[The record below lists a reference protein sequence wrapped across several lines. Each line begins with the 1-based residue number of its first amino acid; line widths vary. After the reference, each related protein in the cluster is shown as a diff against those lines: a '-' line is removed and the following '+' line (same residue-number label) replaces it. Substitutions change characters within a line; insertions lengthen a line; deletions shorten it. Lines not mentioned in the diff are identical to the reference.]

1 MEKTG
6 RKRRLILTGIKEYT
20 FISFGLALYAV
31 GWVVFLIPNG
41 LVGGGVTGISAII
54 YYITGIQ
61 ISYSFFVINAVL
73 LAIALK
79 VLGKAF
85 GVKTVVGVILST
97 IFLRLF
103 PDIIPYEFIED
114 IAIGNGKLLSAI
126 MGGICAGSGIAITFT
141 QGGSSGGTDIIALMI
156 NKYRN
161 ISAGKLILMM
171 DVIII
176 ASSILIPSQESMGN
190 RLAII
195 LYGFILITVTS
206 YTLDLILSGLRQ
218 SQQVFIF
225 SQNYEEIADKIT
237 TLGRGV
243 TVIEGTGWYT
253 KKNGKILLVI
263 VKKSEINY
271 IFKMIR
277 EIDRDAFLSVGNV
290 MGVYGK
296 GFDQIKK

>member
-1 MEKTG
+1 MEKAG
-6 RKRRLILTGIKEYT
+6 KLILTNAKEYI
-20 FISFGLALYAV
+20 FIAVGLAIYSF

-41 LVGGGVTGISAII
+41 LVGGGVTGISAVI
-54 YYITGIQ
+54 YYMTGIQ
-61 ISYSFFVINAVL
+61 ISYTYFVINAIL

-85 GVKTVVGVILST
+85 GVKTIVGVVIST
-97 IFLRLF
+97 IFLRIF
-103 PDIIPYEFIED
+103 PDIIPQELIQD
-114 IAIGNGKLLSAI
+114 IAISNGRLLSAI
-126 MGGICAGSGIAITFT
+126 MGGICTGSGIAITFT

-161 ISAGKLILMM
+161 ISPGKLILMM

-176 ASSILIPSQESMGN
+176 GSSLLIPSGESIGDK
-190 RLAII
+190 LAIV
-195 LYGFILITVTS
+195 LYGFMLITVTS
-206 YTLDLILSGLRQ
+206 YSLDLILSGLRQ

-225 SQNYEEIADKIT
+225 SHHYEEIADKIT
-237 TLGRGV
+237 IIGRGV
-243 TVIEGTGWYT
+243 TVIDGMGWYT
-253 KKNGKILLVI
+253 KEQGKILMVI

-271 IFKMIR
+271 LFKTIK
-277 EIDRDAFLSVGNV
+277 EIDKDAFLSVGNV

>member
-1 MEKTG
+1 MEKRG
-6 RKRRLILTGIKEYT
+6 KLILTGVKEYIL
-20 FISFGLALYAV
+20 ISFGLALYAI
-31 GWVVFLIPNG
+31 GWSLFLIPNG
-41 LVGGGVTGISAII
+41 LVGGGVTGLSAVI

-61 ISYSFFVINAVL
+61 ISYSFFVINAIL

-79 VLGKAF
+79 VLGRAF
-85 GVKTVVGVILST
+85 GVKTVVGVVIVT

-103 PDIIPYEFIED
+103 PDIIPQELIED

-126 MGGICAGSGIAITFT
+126 MGGICTGAGIAITFT

-156 NKYRN
+156 SKYRN

-176 ASSILIPSQESMGN
+176 ASSLLIPSGESVGN

-206 YTLDLILSGLRQ
+206 YSLDLILSGMRQ

-225 SQNYEEIADKIT
+225 SRNFEEIADKIT
-237 TLGRGV
+237 NFGRGV
-243 TVIEGTGWYT
+243 TVIDGTGWYT
-253 KKNGKILLVI
+253 KKTGKILLVI
-263 VKKSEINY
+263 VKKSEINH
-271 IFKMIR
+271 IFKMIK

>member
-1 MEKTG
+1 MEKRGKQIITG
-6 RKRRLILTGIKEYT
+6 VKEYIIIT
-20 FISFGLALYAV
+20 LGLALYAF
-31 GWVVFLIPNG
+31 GWVVFLLPNG
-41 LVGGGVTGISAII
+41 LVGGGVTGISAVI

-61 ISYSFFVINAVL
+61 ISYSYFVINAVL

-85 GVKTVVGVILST
+85 GVKTVVAVVLST
-97 IFLRLF
+97 IFFRVF
-103 PDIIPYEFIED
+103 PDIIPVELIQD
-114 IAIGNGKLLSAI
+114 IAISNGRLLSAI
-126 MGGICAGSGIAITFT
+126 MGGICTGAGIAITFT
-141 QGGSSGGTDIIALMI
+141 QGGSSGGTDIVALMI

-171 DVIII
+171 DVVIIG
-176 ASSILIPSQESMGN
+176 SSIFIPSGESIGDK
-190 RLAII
+190 LAII
-195 LYGFILITVTS
+195 LYGFMLITITS

-225 SQNYEEIADKIT
+225 SQRHEEIADQIT
-237 TLGRGV
+237 MLGRGV
-243 TVIEGTGWYT
+243 TVIEGMGWYT
-253 KKNGKILLVI
+253 KERGKILLVI
-263 VKKSEINY
+263 VRKSEINY
-271 IFKMIR
+271 IFKTVK

>member
-277 EIDRDAFLSVGNV
+277 EIDREAFLSVGNV

>member
-1 MEKTG
+1 MEKRG
-6 RKRRLILTGIKEYT
+6 KLILTGVKEYIL
-20 FISFGLALYAV
+20 ISFGLALYAI
-31 GWVVFLIPNG
+31 GWSLFLIPNG
-41 LVGGGVTGISAII
+41 LVGGGVTGISAVI

-61 ISYSFFVINAVL
+61 ISYSFFVINAIL

-79 VLGKAF
+79 VLGRAF
-85 GVKTVVGVILST
+85 GVKTVVGVVIVT

-103 PDIIPYEFIED
+103 PDIIPQELIED

-126 MGGICAGSGIAITFT
+126 MGGICTGAGIAITFT

-156 NKYRN
+156 SKYRN

-176 ASSILIPSQESMGN
+176 ASSLLIPSGESVGN

-206 YTLDLILSGLRQ
+206 YSLDLILSGMRQ

-225 SQNYEEIADKIT
+225 SRNFEEIADKIT
-237 TLGRGV
+237 NFGRGV
-243 TVIEGTGWYT
+243 TVIDGTGWYT
-253 KKNGKILLVI
+253 KKTGKILLVI
-263 VKKSEINY
+263 VKKSEINH
-271 IFKMIR
+271 IFKMIK

>member
-1 MEKTG
+1 MEKRG
-6 RKRRLILTGIKEYT
+6 RLILTAIKEYIL
-20 FISFGLALYAV
+20 ISFGLALYAV

-79 VLGKAF
+79 ILGKAF
-85 GVKTVVGVILST
+85 GVKTVVGVVLST
-97 IFLRLF
+97 VFLRLF
-103 PDIIPYEFIED
+103 PDIIPYELIED

-126 MGGICAGSGIAITFT
+126 MGGICAGAGIAITFT
-141 QGGSSGGTDIIALMI
+141 QGGSSGGTDIIALII

-161 ISAGKLILMM
+161 ISLGKLILTM

-176 ASSILIPSQESMGN
+176 TSSIFIPSGESIGN

-206 YTLDLILSGLRQ
+206 YSLDLILSGMRQ

-225 SQNYEEIADKIT
+225 SRNYEEIADKISNI
-237 TLGRGV
+237 GRGV
-243 TVIEGTGWYT
+243 TIIEGVGWYT
-253 KKNGKILLVI
+253 KKQGKILFVI
-263 VKKSEINY
+263 VRKSEINY

-277 EIDRDAFLSVGNV
+277 EIDKDAFLSVGNV